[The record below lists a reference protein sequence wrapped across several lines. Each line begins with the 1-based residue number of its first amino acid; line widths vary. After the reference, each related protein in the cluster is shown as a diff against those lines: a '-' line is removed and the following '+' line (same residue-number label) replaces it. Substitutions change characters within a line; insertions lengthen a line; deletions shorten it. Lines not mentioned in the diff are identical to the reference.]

1 MTLID
6 EDNRSERRR
15 WLSSLV
21 GVLALH
27 AAPLIVAA
35 WWLGP
40 VLSPLPPEPAILIDM
55 APPAAP
61 PTPPSE
67 QPPGLRQQK
76 AEAPR
81 PVVRQSAQ
89 PVPTAVQPD
98 VALPDRQPE
107 PPQRPA
113 PAAAPAVQ
121 TTAPPSRPSPLAPSA
136 SNGTPDWRGQVLARL
151 DQAKR
156 YPAAAQIRRQQGV
169 PYIRITMDRQ
179 GRVLNTRLERS
190 SGVPALD
197 QEALTIPRRAQ
208 PLPAPPAE
216 MPGDVIELVTPI
228 EFFITR

>member
-1 MTLID
+1 MILIY
-6 EDNRSERRR
+6 EDDRSERRR
-15 WLSSLV
+15 WLGSLA

-40 VLSPLPPEPAILIDM
+40 VLSSLPPEPAVLIDM
-55 APPAAP
+55 APAAAP

-67 QPPGLRQQK
+67 QPPGPRQQK

-81 PVVRQSAQ
+81 PVVRQTPL

-98 VALPDRQPE
+98 VAMPDRQPE

-113 PAAAPAVQ
+113 PSAAPAAQ
-121 TTAPPSRPSPLAPSA
+121 TTAPPARPSPLAPSA

-179 GRVLNTRLERS
+179 GRVLNARLERS
-190 SGVPALD
+190 SGIPALD
-197 QEALTIPRRAQ
+197 QEALSIPRRAQ

-216 MPGDVIELVTPI
+216 VPGDPIELVTPV